1 MSTEMTTTPAAP
13 PLQLRPSPAVVNA
26 LLKWSAD
33 DRRELAHLLLDS
45 VRDGFTSLEE
55 AEQTDKDVIRARIA
69 ELDSGTAKLID
80 SDEVFRR
87 IDAKL
92 AELRHQ

>member
-1 MSTEMTTTPAAP
+1 MSAEATTP

-26 LLKWSAD
+26 LLKWSAE
-33 DRRELAHLLLDS
+33 DRRELAYLLLDS

-55 AEQTDKDVIRARIA
+55 AEQRDKNLIRERIEA
-69 ELDSGTAKLID
+69 YDRGEVKAID
-80 SDEVFRR
+80 ADEMFRR

-92 AELRHQ
+92 AELRRT